1 MAINRQDSRHRIKR
15 STLTGVVPTVPV
27 SSDFTDGTWLNT
39 DIRAGE
45 FFYNI
50 PDEKLWIGTNTVP
63 LELTSSIGNTLA
75 DVLANGNTSGTNN
88 IIMGTNTLIGSAN
101 GGAAIS
107 LDTSGLANNI
117 FIATDGIGMEA
128 YIEMTPSTFSIN
140 NSTGSIA
147 LTSAYY
153 ISMVSDVEM
162 TSGKSIKSMSGGG
175 QIDLDYFSSP
185 GEISIST
192 DNGNQ
197 SESYLYMTPTSTDVV
212 GGNGGSISLN
222 GDVNINV
229 PSSNRLFARVGDTGV
244 KIDGRYNAGGSEDIF
259 RFINNA
265 TLSFTTQN
273 SIKPSVSIASQ
284 NSTINAGVTNSVI
297 LGGVGINATYSNS
310 VYVPDL
316 YIQSSKAIKSSNGG
330 QLDLDFSSTA
340 NSVVLSNDNGLI
352 SKSYLYLL
360 DNTALLAVPNSSIY
374 LDNNGIV
381 LETVSSSS
389 VNINTRIFK
398 AASTANATAATST
411 LASISMSNDQ
421 TLTIQV
427 VLNAYCASPNRNL
440 GITMMASFLKY
451 GGTIYQTG
459 TTSLITKD
467 GFGDG
472 STGTIDTDGTNVR
485 IRITNGA
492 GLTTNWNASYDYLL
506 TT

>member
-39 DIRAGE
+39 DIRAAE

-50 PDEKLWIGTNTVP
+50 PDQRLWIGTDTGSIEIPLVGGSANTIAQV
-63 LELTSSIGNTLA
+63 LYAGNTLDTGQIIQGIEGTSFINLDDRFYTEHFTTGSTSFIELNDSGA
-75 DVLANGNTSGTNN
+75 TYSSTISNTFDS
-88 IIMGTNTLIGSAN
+88 S
-101 GGAAIS
+101 
-107 LDTSGLANNI
+107 DNI
-117 FIATDGIGMEA
+117 F
-128 YIEMTPSTFSIN
+128 N
-140 NSTGSIA
+140 GSIIINSGFNVQA
-147 LTSAYY
+147 
-153 ISMVSDVEM
+153 SDGLGMLE
-162 TSGKSIKSMSGGG
+162 
-175 QIDLDYFSSP
+175 LDYFGTP
-185 GEISIST
+185 GEISLST
-192 DNGNQ
+192 DSGNQ
-197 SESYLYMTPTSTDVV
+197 SESYLYLTPTSSELV
-212 GGNGGSISLN
+212 GGAGGSISLA
-222 GDVNINV
+222 GNITFNM
-229 PSSNRLFARVGDTGV
+229 PSANKMQIRVGVNGFN
-244 KIDGRYNAGGSEDIF
+244 IDGRYNASGAESIITFKDNFGSSLTT
-259 RFINNA
+259 NNS
-265 TLSFTTQN
+265 T
-273 SIKPSVSIASQ
+273 KPAILIGSQ
-284 NSTINAGVTNSVI
+284 NSTVSAGVTNSVI

-374 LDNNGIV
+374 LDNNTIV

-485 IRITNGA
+485 IRITNGS
-492 GLTTNWNASYDYLL
+492 GITTNWNASYDYLL